1 MIIDFLFSF
10 QKSLLEKL
18 DAIIEEEDWNY
29 DKKNAFIDIRIINE
43 PKVDLCTKCLSV
55 GDICFTKEDTEKFEY
70 LLKLANDIF
79 NYPINKFMIHNN
91 RFCSHCYDLFNLLK
105 KVFEKMNLSKEPG
118 LDTNVSEINNF
129 ETFVEKEEKVMLK
142 IDTSRNNLN
151 KQKKKNEIPCPKQQ
165 TRGIKASKKPFI
177 CEVCQHS
184 YTNASGLSRHKKDRH
199 ISNGK
204 IHCTFSGCS
213 KIFRDSTSQKTH
225 FASKH
230 KSEVSKI
237 LSEVPKIMCK
247 VCKTMFGTNHQ
258 LYIHKGKCKNISG

>member
-1 MIIDFLFSF
+1 M
-10 QKSLLEKL
+10 EKI

-29 DKKNAFIDIRIINE
+29 DKTNAFIDIRIINE
-43 PKVDLCTKCLSV
+43 PKVDLCTKCLSIA
-55 GDICFTKEDTEKFEY
+55 DIYFTKEDTAKFEH
-70 LLKLANDIF
+70 LLKLANDKF

-91 RFCSHCYDLFNLLK
+91 KFCSHCNDLFNLLT
-105 KVFEKMNLSKEPG
+105 KVFDNANKSKDKEEKMNLSKEPG
-118 LDTNVSEINNF
+118 LHTNVSEINNF

-142 IDTSRNNLN
+142 IDTSRNNLD
-151 KQKKKNEIPCPKQQ
+151 KPKKKNEIPCPKPQ

-230 KSEVSKI
+230 KREVSKI
-237 LSEVPKIMCK
+237 LSEVPKIKCEE
-247 VCKTMFGTNHQ
+247 CKTMFGTNHQ
-258 LYIHKGKCKNISG
+258 LYVHKGKCKNISG